1 MTDAQQNAQ
10 NFDALLV
17 LSFGGP
23 EGNEE
28 VVPFLENVTRGRGI
42 PRERLEVVGEHY
54 YHFGGVSPLNAL
66 NREIIDHLE
75 VELKKRG
82 HNLPVYFGNRNWHPF
97 ASETAEKMSQDGV
110 RKVAVFAT
118 SAWGGYSACRQ
129 YDEDIQRMREHLA
142 EQGLPDIEFTKIRQF
157 FDHPKFVAEMAAAV
171 TEVWGQVPEEKK
183 ESTRLLFTAHSVP
196 VAHDNVG
203 GAVGDKNLY
212 SRQVA
217 EASRLVAARAGISD
231 YDLVWQSRSGN
242 PRTPW
247 LEPDIIDHTTD
258 IHHNE
263 GIDTVVV
270 CPIGFISDH
279 MEVIWDLDSELQK
292 AAEEMGVKVLRTRTA
307 GPTPRFAEMVVDLI
321 DELEQGREWET
332 SGSVTVQGCTV
343 NGEPCAAGCCDIWS
357 R

>member
-66 NREIIDHLE
+66 NREIIDHVSGELE
-75 VELKKRG
+75 KRG
-82 HNLPVYFGNRNWHPF
+82 HNLPIYFGNRNWRPF
-97 ASETAEKMSQDGV
+97 TSETAEQMAKDGV
-110 RKVAVFAT
+110 RRVAVFAT

-129 YDEDIQRMREHLA
+129 YDEDIKKMRDHL
-142 EQGLPDIEFTKIRQF
+142 ESQGLPEIEFTKIRQF
-157 FDHPKFVAEMAAAV
+157 FDHPKFVGEMATAV
-171 TEVWGQVPEEKK
+171 SEIWDQVPANKLD
-183 ESTRLLFTAHSVP
+183 TPRLLFTAHSVP
-196 VAHDNVG
+196 VAHDNAG
-203 GAVGDKNLY
+203 GVAGDKNLY

-217 EASRLVAARAGISD
+217 EAARLVAEQAGISH

-247 LEPDIIDHTTD
+247 LEPDIVNHTTALNR
-258 IHHNE
+258 NE
-263 GIDTVVV
+263 GVDTVVV

-292 AAEEMGVKVLRTRTA
+292 AAEELGVKVLRTRTV
-307 GPTPRFAEMVVDLI
+307 GPTPRFAEMVVDLVE
-321 DELEQGREWET
+321 ELEKGSEWET
-332 SGSVTVQGCTV
+332 RGNVTVQGCTV
-343 NGEPCAAGCCDIWS
+343 NGAPCAAECCDIWS

>member
-66 NREIIDHLE
+66 NREIIDH
-75 VELKKRG
+75 VDDELKKRG
-82 HNLPVYFGNRNWHPF
+82 HNLPIYFGNRNWHPF
-97 ASETAEKMSQDGV
+97 ANETAEKMSQDGV

-142 EQGLPDIEFTKIRQF
+142 QQGLPEIEFTKIRQF

-171 TEVWGQVPEEKK
+171 TEVWDQVPEDK
-183 ESTRLLFTAHSVP
+183 EETSRLLFTAHSVP

-203 GAVGDKNLY
+203 GAEGDKNLY

-217 EASRLVAARAGISD
+217 EAARLVALQAGISD

-247 LEPDIIDHTTD
+247 LEPDIVDHTTD
-258 IHHNE
+258 IHRKE

-279 MEVIWDLDSELQK
+279 MEVIWDLDSELRK
-292 AAEEMGVKVLRTRTA
+292 AADEMGVKVLRTRTA
-307 GPTPRFAEMVVDLI
+307 GPTPRFAEMVVDLVE
-321 DELEQGREWET
+321 ELEEGRDWEL
-332 SGSVTVQGCTV
+332 SGQVTVQGCTD
-343 NGEPCAAGCCDIWS
+343 NGAPCAAGCCDIWN